1 MIDGNS
7 NFGIAI
13 IGQLGVGV
21 NSDALCGRAA
31 TNHHHGLISQKKVI
45 GCLIS
50 SLCG

>member
-1 MIDGNS
+1 MIDNNS

-31 TNHHHGLISQKKVI
+31 TNHHHGLISQNMLVVYF
-45 GCLIS
+45 IS